1 LQLDLWASIPECDPS
16 PPGQTDNPSGKSVPG
31 PFMIGGTVPVVDL
44 NQTIKILAG
53 LDMVFF
59 VIDLF
64 IAGRH
69 ERHSE

>member
-1 LQLDLWASIPECDPS
+1 
-16 PPGQTDNPSGKSVPG
+16 
-31 PFMIGGTVPVVDL
+31 MIGGTVPVVDL

-64 IAGRH
+64 LAGRP